1 MKTYTVAILGA
12 TGAVGRE
19 MMKVLA
25 ERTFPVHELRLLASP
40 RSAGVLLPWQ
50 GGEIAVRAVEKGC
63 FDGCDIVLGAAS
75 SALARKLAPEIT
87 AAGAVLVDNSS
98 AFRHEA
104 EVPLVVPEINGA
116 AAKSHKGII
125 ANPNCSTI
133 ITLMAVWPIARQFGL
148 KSLTAATY
156 QAVSGAGVGGVNQ
169 LEAEIRGEGCDSPA
183 FPHAIARN
191 VIPAIGGL
199 TETGDTTEEAKMRHE
214 GRKIMGIPGLR
225 VACTCVRVPV
235 MRCHSIAVS
244 LETERPVTVEA
255 ARAAIAG
262 GAGVALMDDFSAGI
276 YPMPV
281 NTEDQDTVFAGRI
294 RPDETREHGLTLWC
308 CGDQLRKGAATNT
321 VQIAEL
327 LV

>member
-19 MMKVLA
+19 MLKILEEQA
-25 ERTFPVHELRLLASP
+25 FPIHELRLLASP
-40 RSAGVLLPWQ
+40 RSAGQRLPWR
-50 GGEIAVRAVEKGC
+50 GGAVAVQAAHPDC
-63 FDGCDIVLGAAS
+63 FAGCDIVLGAAN
-75 SALARKLAPEIT
+75 SALARELAPAIT
-87 AAGAVLVDNSS
+87 AAGAVFVDNSS

-104 EVPLVVPEINGA
+104 EVPLIVPEINGG
-116 AAKSHKGII
+116 AAKNHRGII

-156 QAVSGAGVGGVNQ
+156 QAVSGAGVGGIAQ
-169 LEAEIRGEGCDSPA
+169 LEAEIRGEVCEHPA
-183 FPHAIARN
+183 FPHPIARN

-199 TETGDTTEEAKMRHE
+199 TATGDTAEEAKMRHE
-214 GRKIMGIPGLR
+214 GRKIMSLPGLK

-244 LETERPVTVEA
+244 LETERPVSVEA

-281 NTEDQDTVFAGRI
+281 NTGDQDTVFVGRI
-294 RPDETREHGLTLWC
+294 RPDETRTHGLTLWC